1 MKTSELYRIEVAPL
15 LILPIGKSPLFSY
28 LSKEPIALGSLVAIS
43 FGKRSLEGVVY
54 GIAPLPGK
62 APTWMKFISSVIDE
76 KSLTENQLALTR
88 YVSEEYF
95 TSLGK
100 TLKHFL
106 PKRVIR
112 KKKQKNTRHDKKV
125 VLRLHKNDSALLKK
139 FLASKRETVSYLN
152 LYTLQN
158 QVQFFSQLVKKGA
171 TKHEQTLILVPEI
184 ALLPS
189 LEALFSE
196 YLPKEEIA
204 VLHSKLAPSVSFEAW
219 EKIRFGKA
227 SVILATRQGLFAP
240 FHTLGTIVVLEEQDE
255 GYKQWNMSPRYD
267 GRCIARKLALL
278 SQAKLLLA
286 SGVLGIDSLYRIKKK
301 EYVLLDP
308 LVTLPPLAQSLRI
321 VNLRLERFRKN
332 YSPLSQELITAL
344 EETRIRG
351 EQALLYIHRQGMNAF
366 SVCENCKNIF
376 RCPKSGHILSSTQDG
391 TFRCLS
397 CSYKTGSF
405 PSCPHC
411 GHLTFRSVGFGTER
425 VEREVKKLFPGACV
439 FRVDGTTMRTEKNI
453 QKFFT
458 DTSAGRIDI
467 LIGTQMIL
475 KVHTLLKLTLIGM
488 IDADSLLSFPDFRA
502 DEKLFQILTRFVEQT
517 RRQTGISSKAKI
529 IVQTFHPES
538 TFFQRIEAL
547 DSEAFSHKIL
557 TEREDLFYPPFSR
570 LISIACHGK
579 TEQEA
584 LTTAQTF
591 GEALRKLLPKKGSRY
606 RLGIPESAKRIVS
619 KKLFES
625 SLLLRFPTDETLP
638 ENIRSFLKKTDMSDT
653 IDVDPL
659 SFL

>member
-15 LILPIGKSPLFSY
+15 LILPLGKSPLFSY
-28 LSKEPIALGSLVAIS
+28 LSKEPIALGSLVTIS

-54 GIAPLPGK
+54 GASPLPGK
-62 APTWMKFISSVIDE
+62 APTWMKFISSVIDGE
-76 KSLTENQLALTR
+76 SLTENQLALAR
-88 YVSEEYF
+88 YVGEEYF

-100 TLKHFL
+100 TLKYFL
-106 PKRVIR
+106 PKRIVR
-112 KKKQKNTRHDKKV
+112 KRKEKNISQSKKV
-125 VLRLHKNDSALLKK
+125 LLLHKNDNTLLKE
-139 FLASKRETVSYLN
+139 FLSSKKEIVSYLN
-152 LYTLQN
+152 VYALHN
-158 QVQFFSQLVKKGA
+158 QGQFFSQLVKKGNA
-171 TKHEQTLILVPEI
+171 QHKQTLILVSEI

-196 YLPKEEIA
+196 YIPEEEIA
-204 VLHSKLAPSVSFEAW
+204 VLHSKLTPGASFEAW
-219 EKIRFGKA
+219 EKIRSGKA

-240 FHTLGTIVVLEEQDE
+240 FRTLGTIIVLEEQDE
-255 GYKQWNMSPRYD
+255 GYKQWSMSPRYD
-267 GRCIARKLALL
+267 GRRIARKLALL
-278 SQAKLLLA
+278 SEAKLLLA
-286 SGVLGIDSLYRIKKK
+286 SGVLGIDSFHHIEEK
-301 EYVLLDP
+301 EYIP
-308 LVTLPPLAQSLRI
+308 LHPIPPLPPLMKDISI

-344 EETRIRG
+344 QETRNHG
-351 EQALLYIHRQGMNAF
+351 EQALLYIHRQGMSAF
-366 SVCENCKNIF
+366 SVCENCKSIF
-376 RCPKSGHILSSTQDG
+376 RCPKSGHILSSMKDG

-397 CSYKTGSF
+397 CSYKTDSF

-425 VEREVKKLFPGACV
+425 VEREVKKLFPGARV
-439 FRVDGTTMRTEKNI
+439 FRADKTTMRTEKDI
-453 QKFFT
+453 KKFST
-458 DTSAGRIDI
+458 DASLGNIDI

-475 KVHTLLKLTLIGM
+475 KGHTLPKLALIGM

-517 RRQTGISSKAKI
+517 KKQKESSSKAKI

-538 TFFQRIEAL
+538 TFFQRIETL
-547 DSEAFSHKIL
+547 DSQVFSHKVL
-557 TEREDLFYPPFSR
+557 TEREDLYYPPFSR

-579 TEQEA
+579 TEKETITSA
-584 LTTAQTF
+584 KTL
-591 GEALRKLLPKKGSRY
+591 GETLRKLFPKKDSRY
-606 RLGIPESAKRIVS
+606 RLSIPESAKQVIS

-625 SLLLRFPTDETLP
+625 SLLLRIPAEEAIP
-638 ENIRSFLKKTDMSDT
+638 EDIRTFLEKTDMSDI